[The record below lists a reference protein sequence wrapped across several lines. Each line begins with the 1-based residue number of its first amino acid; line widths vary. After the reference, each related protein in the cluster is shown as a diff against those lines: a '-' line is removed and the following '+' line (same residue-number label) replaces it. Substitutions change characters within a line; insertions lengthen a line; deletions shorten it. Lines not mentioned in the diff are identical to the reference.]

1 MDDRERRRYDM
12 FVRVRQFG
20 VENTADFPAGTIG
33 AVQFN
38 EIRSIINLID
48 QLAANQTA
56 SFGDARF
63 AFVGK
68 DTARENV
75 RDDISEIARTA
86 RSMVYQFPGIDVKF
100 RMPRGNNDQQLLAA
114 ARAFHAEA
122 TPQSADFIAYGL
134 PADFLTD
141 LQTDIDTF
149 EAALEP
155 TSAAIDAQVEAT
167 AEIGAAVRRGMVAV
181 RILNGVVRNRY
192 RNDVGKLAAWT
203 SASHIEKAPKP
214 DKPTPPAQ

>member
-1 MDDRERRRYDM
+1 MNDRERVRYDM

-20 VENTADFPAGTIG
+20 IESAADFPVGTI
-33 AVQFN
+33 APTQFT
-38 EIRSIINLID
+38 EINTVINLID

-56 SFGDARF
+56 AFGDARF
-63 AFVGK
+63 SFVGK

-75 RDDISEIARTA
+75 REDLQEIARTA

-100 RMPRGNNDQQLLAA
+100 RMPRNLNDQNLLAA

-122 TPQSADFIAYGL
+122 TPQDLEFVAYGL
-134 PADFLTD
+134 EADFLTD
-141 LQTDIDTF
+141 LQADIDAF
-149 EAALEP
+149 EATLGP
-155 TSAAIDAQVEAT
+155 TGAAIDAQVEAT

-192 RNDVGKLAAWT
+192 RGDVGKLAAWT

-214 DKPTPPAQ
+214 DKPIPPAQ